1 MIEEQNPW
9 WISKDLVEENETYRR
24 YKESPIK
31 WIPDILDKISLTP
44 FSLNF
49 IFGPRQVG
57 KTTALIL
64 LIKRLLDRGVNPK
77 SVFYFTCEKIANHR
91 ELDQILEQY
100 IKMKNR
106 ERIGSSY
113 IILDEVTFPK
123 DWYRSI
129 KFRIDNGDFK
139 NDVLILSGSLSIK
152 AKGEIESFPGRRGNG
167 KTLIMYPLPFSQ
179 YVRLF
184 LNLPEMARS
193 IEDSVS
199 LAKKNIQFR
208 SKIEEIFETYLITGG
223 FPNSIKDYVIEG
235 KIRSTTISDFIS
247 SVILDINKLRRSET
261 FFKLAVKSIIER
273 TSSEISFHNLAKEV
287 GNIKTLISYV
297 EFLQNLYFLKV
308 LLAIDPNSGIP
319 LPRKERKFYFIDPF
333 LYKAL
338 ANWVFTNVP
347 DATKLAE
354 AIAVSH
360 LSRIFSTFYF
370 KRNEEL
376 DIIVKD
382 GEKFK
387 GIEVKYGKVVRK
399 VIGKIKDFIYLS
411 RDLVDEKIVP
421 TSLFLAFLDIP
432 QSLETSEL

>member
-333 LYKAL
+333 LYKA
-338 ANWVFTNVP
+338 
-347 DATKLAE
+347 
-354 AIAVSH
+354 
-360 LSRIFSTFYF
+360 
-370 KRNEEL
+370 
-376 DIIVKD
+376 
-382 GEKFK
+382 
-387 GIEVKYGKVVRK
+387 
-399 VIGKIKDFIYLS
+399 
-411 RDLVDEKIVP
+411 
-421 TSLFLAFLDIP
+421 
-432 QSLETSEL
+432 